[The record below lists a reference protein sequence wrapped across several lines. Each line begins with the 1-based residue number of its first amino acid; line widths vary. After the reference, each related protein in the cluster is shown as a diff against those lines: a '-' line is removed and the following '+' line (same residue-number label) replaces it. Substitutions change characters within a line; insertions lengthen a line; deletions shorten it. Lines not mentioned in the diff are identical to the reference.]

1 MATTAEINSQIGNAT
16 RELSPPTACFKYND
30 PADGYECVEWLDDR
44 YTQPA
49 ETPTMAKATELAE
62 NPLTITPN

>member
-30 PADGYECVEWLDDR
+30 PADGYNCVEWLDDR

-62 NPLTITPN
+62 NPL